1 MKLWGFLVPA
11 LAGLATAAESEVE
24 AYILRSRQAGSAS
37 SISSTA
43 AQTILQQRVG
53 YAKQLPGDITEEDVH
68 QIAQY
73 GMQSSQRLFTDA
85 SADDLSSLV
94 VLIKNADDNN
104 LAGLKK
110 AISSYGPSFTAP
122 ALDDLPSSY
131 LPKASKQCSVEDTIA
146 LKSGCWSGKTSYLE
160 YDAAKDSK
168 AIKSLSQSIAKLQS
182 LVDSKVET
190 TIVVVSTSGTPSELR
205 RRQQS
210 EAVLNDEFKIQ
221 TASSKSD
228 SSATKNDQTKN
239 DQSFNP
245 HPFVAKV
252 GPLPSCFT
260 SRNACETATSNC
272 SGRGLCLNKYKQDA
286 DSACFA
292 CHCQKTHENNSTSVW
307 YWGGAA
313 CQKQDVSV
321 PFWMFVGFTI
331 FMVGAVGF
339 SINLLF
345 SVGEEKLPGVIG
357 AGVSRGSK

>member
-11 LAGLATAAESEVE
+11 LAGLAAAAESEIE
-24 AYILRSRQAGSAS
+24 AYILRSQQAGSAS
-37 SISSTA
+37 SISSSA

-53 YAKQLPGDITEEDVH
+53 YAKQLPEDISEEDIH

-73 GMQSSQRLFTDA
+73 GIKSSQHLFSDA
-85 SADDLSSLV
+85 PADDLSSLV
-94 VLIKNADDNN
+94 VVIKNADDAHV
-104 LAGLKK
+104 AGLKK

-122 ALDDLPSSY
+122 GLDKLPSSY
-131 LPKASKQCSVEDTIA
+131 LPKVSKQCSLEDTIA
-146 LKSGCWSGKTSYLE
+146 LKSGCWRGKSAYLE

-168 AIKSLSQSIAKLQS
+168 ALKSLASSIGKLQGNT
-182 LVDSKVET
+182 LET
-190 TIVVVSTSGTPSELR
+190 VVVTVPTSSTPSELR

-210 EAVLNDEFKIQ
+210 EAVLNKEFKIQ
-221 TASSKSD
+221 TTSSESE
-228 SSATKNDQTKN
+228 SAATKND

-252 GPLPSCFT
+252 GAIPACFT
-260 SRNACETATSNC
+260 SKNSCETATANC
-272 SGRGLCLNKYKQDA
+272 SGHGICLNKFKSDA
-286 DSACFA
+286 DSSCYA
-292 CHCQKTHENNSTSVW
+292 CHCQKTREKKGSDSIW

-331 FMVGAVGF
+331 FMVGAVAF
-339 SINLLF
+339 SISLLF
-345 SVGEEKLPGVIG
+345 NVGEEKLPGVIG